1 MVALRK
7 NFTATPGLITTCL
20 KLRSGFGLV
29 LVLLVNLFVFTQV
42 YSSTVLEVSFP
53 DLCADAELIFEGQV
67 INHSTS
73 QDPATGNIW
82 TEVSFR
88 MIEKIK
94 GPEVEDTL
102 TLRFLGGT
110 VGDMTLK
117 ISDMHVPALNE
128 HGIYFVESLRENL
141 VNPLLGWS
149 QGHYLIET
157 DNTGTARITTE
168 DQVPVSEI
176 ETSSSQSVRLFS
188 AESVTDN
195 TTTAN
200 QPPLTDAL
208 TVPDFKTL
216 IQQQLQ

>member
-1 MVALRK
+1 MVALQNNHSEPRITSGFK
-7 NFTATPGLITTCL
+7 NHLFSSLSRIVLVCVLFALTPG
-20 KLRSGFGLV
+20 
-29 LVLLVNLFVFTQV
+29 
-42 YSSTVLEVSFP
+42 YASTILEVSFP

-67 INHSTS
+67 INHSVS

-88 MIEKIK
+88 VIEKIK

-110 VGDMTLK
+110 VGDLTLK

-128 HGIYFVESLRENL
+128 RGIYFVESLRENL

-176 ETSSSQSVRLFS
+176 ETNTSQSVRLFS

-195 TTTAN
+195 ATTAD

-208 TVPDFKTL
+208 TVPDFKAL